1 MVTAMVYSPK
11 IPPKTIAQ
19 TSRVRFVRLG
29 IYCLKHRNPSK
40 KLNKSVKICP
50 RAAMTRAVRAIGVIV
65 DISRVVFEG
74 FADAWLRKQEKIDY
88 DNCNG
93 KMG

>member
-29 IYCLKHRNPSK
+29 IYCLKHRNPTYEEKCEKMSACRYDEGGESHWS
-40 KLNKSVKICP
+40 N
-50 RAAMTRAVRAIGVIV
+50 RGYQQGR
-65 DISRVVFEG
+65 FEG